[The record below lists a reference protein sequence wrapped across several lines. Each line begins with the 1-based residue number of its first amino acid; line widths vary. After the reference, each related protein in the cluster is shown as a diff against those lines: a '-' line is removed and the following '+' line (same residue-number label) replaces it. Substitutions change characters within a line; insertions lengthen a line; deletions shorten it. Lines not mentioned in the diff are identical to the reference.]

1 MVKFIVG
8 LKLRIELELE
18 KVRFDSNFLKLL
30 GIYDVFYN
38 VWYDYNEIFEGGCNR
53 EYKIYD

>member
-8 LKLRIELELE
+8 LKLRIELE
-18 KVRFDSNFLKLL
+18 KVRFSNNFLKLL